1 MATKR
6 PTKAP
11 STRKSRTP
19 AKRPGAAK
27 RSHSSPHVKKRAFL
41 AALARTG
48 NVSEAAR
55 AARCDR
61 GCYYDWRENDEAF
74 KAAAAAALEE
84 AADLL
89 EAEARRR
96 AADGVRE
103 PIFYRGRKVAT
114 VLRYSDTLL
123 IFLLKG
129 IRPEKFRERHE
140 LSGPGG
146 APLSP
151 PTFSVVLSKASE

>member
-6 PTKAP
+6 RPARKARP
-11 STRKSRTP
+11 R
-19 AKRPGAAK
+19 AKRAGKPRRA
-27 RSHSSPHVKKRAFL
+27 HSSPHLKKRAFL
-41 AALARTG
+41 AALAKTG
-48 NVSEAAR
+48 NIAAASR

-61 GCYYDWRENDEAF
+61 SCYYDWRKGDKAFAEAA
-74 KAAAAAALEE
+74 KAALEE

-89 EAEARRR
+89 ELEARRR
-96 AADGVRE
+96 AADGVLE
-103 PIFYRGRKVAT
+103 PVFYRGRKVAL
-114 VLRYSDTLL
+114 VKRYSDTLL

-146 APLSP
+146 APLAQ
-151 PTFSVVLSKASE
+151 PTFSVVLSKATE